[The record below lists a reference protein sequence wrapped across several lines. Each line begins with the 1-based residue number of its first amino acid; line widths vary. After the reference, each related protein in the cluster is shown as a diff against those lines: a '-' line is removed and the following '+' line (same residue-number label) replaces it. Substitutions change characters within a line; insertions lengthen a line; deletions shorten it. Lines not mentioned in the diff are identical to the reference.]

1 MKKEELAK
9 IRPPI
14 TTFLP
19 SLVWAVI
26 LTAVPIAVLVVA
38 RGGSLADIMTAGG
51 AVIAGVTPV
60 VLVIC
65 IVAAMTY
72 HVRVHSD
79 GVSSYNPYGSWQKDF
94 VAWNDMIEI
103 NRVSVLGVPYVKIAG
118 QEDGVLWIPSRVFDG
133 DSLTS
138 AVQRIAPQSAMANW
152 MRNPTWPQS

>member
-1 MKKEELAK
+1 MEEELAK

-19 SLVWAVI
+19 ALVWAVI
-26 LTAVPIAVLVVA
+26 LTFIPIVILVAV
-38 RGGSLADIMTAGG
+38 RGGGLTDVMTAGG
-51 AVIAGVTPV
+51 AVVAGVSPV

-72 HVRVHSD
+72 HVRVYSD
-79 GVSSYNPYGSWQKDF
+79 GVSSYDPYGSWQQDF

-103 NRVSVLGVPYVKIAG
+103 NRVSVLGVPYVKIGG
-118 QEDGVLWIPSRVFDG
+118 QGDGILWIPSRVFDG
-133 DSLTS
+133 ASLTS

-152 MRNPTWPQS
+152 MRNPSQSQS